1 MKKMLR
7 GIIAALSAAV
17 IIGLSSCSSDVQS
30 YSSQIDTVLQLSAPS
45 VKATAYPGMNYVSWT
60 PVANAKEYYLYTSI
74 DGHQVSTQ
82 TVSASSALK
91 YVDTSVKS
99 NATYTYRV
107 EAASKTSTGRA
118 VVTENAMSSSVSI
131 KSIVPDY
138 DTKPLDLYKFE
149 DGSKDEKY
157 IVSASNIKTFL
168 DDKTKIGISFPSKA
182 YLSYDVYY
190 SIDNEYET
198 YENSTAVNTA
208 ALSDNTVNNS
218 QLKSSLTVTKSGV
231 YHFAVWAKAANSKY
245 GKIDKVIADSTV
257 EIPTLYGKI
266 SEQNDNIT
274 SAAYVDEN
282 TVRIVFT
289 GFTLLNG
296 KKAPADYYKVYRS
309 EAATPSDYTLV
320 SGTVKATNAADSSF
334 YVEDSVPD
342 NTVKYIYTLVVTDG
356 TSFASNTQTKE
367 RDAYSESDAN
377 TVTIATSVDALDEDG
392 KNDDV
397 VWTITIA
404 NKDVKITGVYELEV
418 PYTKSYTP
426 VAADFDRT
434 TSLTLTSAD
443 NTSGTVY
450 KAITKNHTP
459 KSKVYLLV
467 TTSEEGKKD
476 SETITSVASGNGQ
489 NIAEISA
496 TSMSTPTLTFAL
508 YDDTVNGATP
518 ANYTAVNNDV
528 MLNVNNTL
536 SKHEAIGDFTYAV
549 YQVNPKEITQ
559 NTNVNPA
566 VDEIVWDYSGEDW
579 KKLND
584 FEMKLNSVTE
594 DNVYIGIIKLSN
606 LEDGIYAWKVVKTE
620 KATGDVVSSAIVCT
634 EVNAT
639 APVTFWKPASISAVV
654 DDDTKATSDIIISFR
669 KNNTDNVVTE
679 EDDTSILYNYEIDYV
694 DETEETGV
702 TYELY
707 RTDLVEKTKQS
718 TKVVWT
724 KIASTSNWVKTPETV
739 AGTVY
744 EIDDTTDPTNPV
756 VVPKSEPVEFVDYID
771 YTYTDKNK
779 STGDGYQYML
789 VCTKGDVTE
798 TVSSTVIA
806 PKN

>member
-7 GIIAALSAAV
+7 GIFAALSAAV

-74 DGHQVSTQ
+74 DGHQISTQ

-91 YVDTSVKS
+91 YVDKSVKA

-107 EAASKTSTGRA
+107 EATSKTSTGRA
-118 VVTENAMSSSVSI
+118 VVTENAMSSSVSV

-149 DGSKDEKY
+149 NGSRDEKY
-157 IVSASNIKTFL
+157 IVSASNIKAFL

-182 YLSYDVYY
+182 YLTYDVYY
-190 SIDNEYET
+190 SIDNEFDT
-198 YENSTAVNTA
+198 YENSTKIETY
-208 ALSDNTVNNS
+208 SDETVNNS
-218 QLKSSLTVTKSGV
+218 QLKSSLTVTKSGT
-231 YHFAVWAKAANSKY
+231 YHFTVWAKAENTKY
-245 GKIDKVIADSTV
+245 GKIDKVTADATV
-257 EIPTLYGKI
+257 EIPTLYGNI
-266 SEQNDNIT
+266 SDQNDNIT

-289 GFTLLNG
+289 GFTLLNE
-296 KKAPADYYKVYRS
+296 KKAPAEYYKVYRS
-309 EAATPSDYTLV
+309 EAATPSNYTLV
-320 SGTVKATNAADSSF
+320 SGTVKATNAVNSSF
-334 YVEDSVPD
+334 YVEDTVPD

-367 RDAYSESDAN
+367 CGIYSAANAN

-443 NTSGTVY
+443 NTNGTVY

-476 SETITSVASGNGQ
+476 SETITSVASGNEQ

-528 MLNVNNTL
+528 MLNVKNTL
-536 SKHEAIGDFTYAV
+536 SKHEAIGDFTYEV
-549 YQVNPKEITQ
+549 YQVNPKAITQ
-559 NTNVNPA
+559 NTNTNPA
-566 VDEIVWDYSGEDW
+566 VDEIEWDYSGEDW

-584 FEMKLNSVTE
+584 FEMKLNSVT
-594 DNVYIGIIKLSN
+594 DDDVYIGIIKLSN

-620 KATGDVVSSAIVCT
+620 KATGDKVSSTIVCT
-634 EVNAT
+634 EVNAAT
-639 APVTFWKPASISAVV
+639 PVTFWKPATISAAF

-669 KNNTDNVVTE
+669 KNNTVNPVAE

-724 KIASTSNWVKTPETV
+724 KIASTSNWVKDPVTTTG
-739 AGTVY
+739 AVY
-744 EIDDTTDPTNPV
+744 EIDDTTDPSNPTV
-756 VVPKSEPVEFVDYID
+756 VAKTEPVEFVDYID

-798 TVSSTVIA
+798 TVLSAVIV